1 MSDLAAPAV
10 YVPLDRPVYEVAP
23 GLKPLGFD
31 FGNGPPDSR
40 ALQIDRDYLRY
51 RDEKD
56 RARADALSKYVG
68 FDRLEP
74 EVLRGAVDKI
84 LELMTANHPEIF
96 SLETSGSIRRL
107 HSALSG
113 ETLEIDRGGQLVGH
127 SGVAP
132 EAPYLNAYDALMH
145 QLQEDGAIVS
155 VREGHDRLSGLHVCL
170 PSHWDPRSKLG
181 QDFTAVHMPVPGAD
195 RMSRAHK
202 GIVEA
207 MVHKG
212 PFVRFVWSFVTDTRL
227 NHHPE
232 APRGEDPVKWKGR
245 TFDDSDAA
253 HSPFHLRVERQT
265 IVGLPEPAA
274 SLFFIRLSFV
284 DGKAIRE
291 NERWRGNLVGAL
303 KSMSPESRVYKGV
316 APCFDK
322 LVAWLETS

>member
-23 GLKPLGFD
+23 GLKPLGFN
-31 FGNGPPDSR
+31 FGNGEADAR
-40 ALQIDRDYLRY
+40 VLQIDQDFLRY
-51 RDEKD
+51 RDEKE
-56 RARADALSKYVG
+56 RARADALTKYVG

-84 LELMTANHPEIF
+84 LELMSTNHPEVF
-96 SLETSGSIRRL
+96 SLETSGSVRRL
-107 HSALSG
+107 HCRLTG
-113 ETLEIDRGGQLVGH
+113 ETLEIDPAGQLVGH

-132 EAPYLNAYDALMH
+132 VPPYLNAYDALMH

-181 QDFTAVHMPVPGAD
+181 RDFTAVHLPVPGAD

-207 MVHKG
+207 MVYKG
-212 PFVRFVWSFVTDTRL
+212 PFVRFVWSFVTDKRL

-232 APRGEDPVKWKGR
+232 PPRGEDVATWKGR
-245 TFDDSDAA
+245 SFDDSDPTR
-253 HSPFHLRVERQT
+253 SPFHLRVERQT
-265 IVGLPEPAA
+265 IVGLPGPAA
-274 SLFFIRLSFV
+274 SLFFIRISFV
-284 DGKAIRE
+284 DGKTIRE
-291 NERWRGNLVGAL
+291 NPVWRANLVGAL

-316 APCFDK
+316 EPCFDR
-322 LVAWLETS
+322 LIGWLEAP